1 MYIQGK
7 MKSIEFLDTNV
18 DIGIIEPNS
27 KAFVNFRYEGDKSEM
42 VYIHKHCGCTGEHI
56 HLESPSQKT
65 LQFVFKES
73 DVKHLTQMH
82 VDNYY
87 PDGKY
92 PFEKTISVYLTDDQ
106 PLKVENPDKPEER
119 ILNKQKKHIDINF
132 TGIVDISNLKF
143 P

>member
-1 MYIQGK
+1 
-7 MKSIEFLDTNV
+7 
-18 DIGIIEPNS
+18 
-27 KAFVNFRYEGDKSEM
+27 
-42 VYIHKHCGCTGEHI
+42 
-56 HLESPSQKT
+56 
-65 LQFVFKES
+65 
-73 DVKHLTQMH
+73 
-82 VDNYY
+82 DNYY

-143 P
+143 PGG